1 MSGGN
6 RSNGTPTS
14 GAALCVALAMAVCT
28 GPLSAAPAR
37 AAGES
42 RAGKWAVRGAL
53 TFGYATATAV
63 AFVAHDQEAGRDIAT
78 WAGAVGG
85 GLMGGAALGG
95 IAGWA
100 VCHGCSGADNA
111 RAKIV
116 GGTVAIAGAIAG
128 GVLGGLAAHAAPPE
142 CEGTNCGC
150 GLCTP
155 LRSGH
160 RIDLPVT
167 VAGDGLPAEVSWVT
181 LARVSPLWGYI
192 RSIACCCPT
201 ADSSSA

>member
-14 GAALCVALAMAVCT
+14 GAALCVALVMAVAIL
-28 GPLSAAPAR
+28 LSAAPAR

-85 GLMGGAALGG
+85 SLIGGAALGG

-128 GVLGGLAAHAAPPE
+128 GVLGGLVAHAAPPNAR
-142 CEGTNCGC
+142 GPIAAVGFA
-150 GLCTP
+150 P
-155 LRSGH
+155 LY
-160 RIDLPVT
+160 
-167 VAGDGLPAEVSWVT
+167 VAA
-181 LARVSPLWGYI
+181 
-192 RSIACCCPT
+192 IALT
-201 ADSSSA
+201 FQ